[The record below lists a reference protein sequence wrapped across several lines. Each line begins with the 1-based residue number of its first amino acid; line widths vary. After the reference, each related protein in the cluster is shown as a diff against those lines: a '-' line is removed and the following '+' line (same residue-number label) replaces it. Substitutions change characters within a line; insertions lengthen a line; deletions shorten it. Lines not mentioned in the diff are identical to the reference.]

1 MAPLA
6 CNCFTNQVVSL
17 TPPVGT
23 RADTAGAAGDGPQ
36 PASMSR
42 ASRAGSVT
50 KGRSLQG
57 FFMASSSQKLV
68 RIVSLLRTETL
79 RDEKEFLSG
88 R

>member
-17 TPPVGT
+17 TPAVGT
-23 RADTAGAAGDGPQ
+23 GVEAAGAAGEGPQ
-36 PASMSR
+36 PASMSS
-42 ASRAGSVT
+42 ASMAGSAT
-50 KGRSLQG
+50 KGRSFQG

-79 RDEKEFLSG
+79 GDEKEFLSG